1 MSSEIQRCPNVVCCD
16 KLCYTVDGKQ
26 VLKGVSVSIT
36 KGEIFAVMGASG
48 CGKTTFLKLL
58 GGLIR
63 PSSGKITMLDYELEK
78 MHENELSK
86 VRRKFQLVF
95 QYSALFD
102 SLTVEQNV
110 AFGAR
115 RHKRVTAAESKKIV
129 AEKLALVG
137 MSGSEHMYPS
147 QLSGG
152 MQKRV
157 GLARALALEPDVL
170 LYDEPTSGLDPITAG
185 AINTLIK
192 ETAKRLGVT
201 SIVVSHDV
209 QGVFTTANRVMMLSQ
224 GVPLAIG
231 SPNELM
237 HHEDDTVREFIRAG
251 MLLNSEGASL

>member
-1 MSSEIQRCPNVVCCD
+1 MSEKKTECPNVVCCKD
-16 KLCYTVDGKQ
+16 LCYTIDDKK
-26 VLKGVSVSIT
+26 VLQGVSVSIP

-63 PSSGKITMLDYELEK
+63 PTSGSINMLDYSLQSMSES
-78 MHENELSK
+78 ELSEI
-86 VRRKFQLVF
+86 RRKFQLVF

-102 SLTVEQNV
+102 SLSVEQNV
-110 AFGAR
+110 AFGIR
-115 RHKRVTAAESKKIV
+115 RHKHLTTKEVKAIVTD
-129 AEKLALVG
+129 KLALVG
-137 MSGSEHMYPS
+137 MEDSEKMYPS

-185 AINTLIK
+185 SINHLIK
-192 ETAKRLGVT
+192 RTAERLGVT

-209 QGVFTTANRVMMLSQ
+209 QGVFTTANRVMMLSE
-224 GVPLAIG
+224 GVPQAIG
-231 SPNELM
+231 SPQELM
-237 HHEDDTVREFIRAG
+237 HHSDETVRAFIQAG
-251 MLLNSEGASL
+251 MLINNGGA